1 MTRGL
6 THKLGICQGFHYQ
19 SPGESHGEVER
30 AVAEMR
36 ALGLNRLRTSISWAD
51 YHRPGGPAW
60 YDWLFEELASF
71 ELLVSI
77 WHETPSSSDGHTC
90 TSSPQGLTDYGS
102 FVGLMIDRYGHRFWD
117 IELGNGPGSLHG
129 RQVRQCEPCWS
140 RFGERIAFAA
150 EVARGKGKRTVLG
163 GLMSVDHQWLE
174 LIRRQ
179 GALAHADVLAV
190 HGYPEMSPDIWPDAL
205 PDVLSD
211 VWPNVWPLREQQRR
225 WLGWDEEIARI
236 REHSDGKPI
245 WITETGL
252 PTWDMHAERRGRYRL
267 QADLLRRAARAP
279 VERVYWHGLIDL
291 DPRREASEGFHV
303 DENEYHLGLVSW
315 DGARKPAWG
324 IMKHLLAGDRA
335 PLMVPAAPAA
345 PADPTSVL
353 SHPLA

>member
-1 MTRGL
+1 MTHGL
-6 THKLGICQGFHYQ
+6 THKLGICQWFHYKSQ
-19 SPGESHGEVER
+19 GGRHGDSHGEVER

-36 ALGLNRLRTSISWAD
+36 ALGLSRLRTSISWAD

-77 WHETPSSSDGHTC
+77 WHGPPSFSDGRTC
-90 TSSPQGLTDYGS
+90 ASPPPGLTDYGS

-117 IELGNGPGSLHG
+117 IELGNEPGSLHG
-129 RQVRQCEPCWS
+129 RHVRQCEPCWS

-150 EVARGKGKRTVLG
+150 EVARGKGKRIVLG
-163 GLMSVDHQWLE
+163 GLLSLDHQWLE

-190 HGYPEMSPDIWPDAL
+190 HGFPEMSPDVLPNVA
-205 PDVLSD
+205 PDVLPD
-211 VWPNVWPLREQQRR
+211 IWPRRDQQRHR
-225 WLGWDEEIARI
+225 LGWDEEIARI
-236 REHSDGKPI
+236 REHSGDKPI

-252 PTWDMHAERRGRYRL
+252 PTWDMHAERTGRYRL
-267 QADLLRRAARAP
+267 QADLLCRAARAP

-303 DENEYHLGLVSW
+303 DEKEYHLGLVSW
-315 DGARKPAWG
+315 EGDRKPAWG

-335 PLMVPAAPAA
+335 PMMA
-345 PADPTSVL
+345 PADPASFL
-353 SHPLA
+353 DRPLA